1 MVEEQ
6 GYEPSWSAALVSV
19 AGVLALLIPPRN
31 PFIIYWG
38 VTETPVGSMF
48 LAGILPGILL
58 VIIIFSIVRLES
70 CMVVIFAPEG
80 RTMVAGAFMP
90 RIKRIFHHVAQ
101 RRDDAFSL
109 PRPGDESPGYYH
121 PVPPGHLP
129 LAAKT

>member
-38 VTETPVGSMF
+38 VTETPVGSML

-70 CMVVIFAPEG
+70 CMVVIFAPG
-80 RTMVAGAFMP
+80 GVRW
-90 RIKRIFHHVAQ
+90 
-101 RRDDAFSL
+101 
-109 PRPGDESPGYYH
+109 
-121 PVPPGHLP
+121 
-129 LAAKT
+129 